1 MPSLILNRNIFQPA
15 INERR
20 QNIPFQIKIPGT
32 RFENFV
38 INGEYN
44 RFSEKLTFNLSF
56 KAMVNGQKYR
66 FDLKFK
72 AQVDITSFKSW
83 GSAKEEISFFAL
95 DILREIS
102 RLQAEGKEIDGLI
115 LDKEDLKKLLRW
127 DGGKFLR
134 LILAVITFSKILNR
148 LRQKQAQHVML
159 YAKRP
164 ELNFSYSTLNITEN
178 FEVSLKITKV
188 Q

>member
-20 QNIPFQIKIPGT
+20 QNIPFQIKIPET
-32 RFENFV
+32 RLENFV
-38 INGEYN
+38 INGEYS

-56 KAMVNGQKYR
+56 KAMINGQKYR